1 MLTVARWSTIWSH
14 CPKPSIFKAE
24 PSLENNMFTGTF
36 YIIQYSTKWN
46 SSVTGIQLQYIIA
59 KSGLPLYLEFGNFG
73 KKNFKNLEFENF
85 WNKTLKNLEFWTK
98 YQKFLTILICLVV
111 KCWFET
117 VIYPIDIFFK
127 FKDTFKVTLQY
138 LFSSTSDSF
147 LHWFKF

>member
-1 MLTVARWSTIWSH
+1 MLAVARWSTIWSH
-14 CPKPSIFKAE
+14 CPKLSTFKAE

-59 KSGLPLYLEFGNFG
+59 KSGLPLYLETWNLAILA

-111 KCWFET
+111 KCWFDT
-117 VIYPIDIFFK
+117 LIYPLDIFFSLK
-127 FKDTFKVTLQY
+127 TPLK
-138 LFSSTSDSF
+138 
-147 LHWFKF
+147 